1 MNIKGWRNK
10 LKNESMEKISIFQIK
25 NMHLKVLFDT
35 PNGEL
40 RRFLFK
46 YKSCLF
52 YLRNKNGK
60 VGINE

>member
-1 MNIKGWRNK
+1 
-10 LKNESMEKISIFQIK
+10 MEKISIFQIK